1 MSRKVFAGAKI
12 RRLREQR
19 GLSQTALAKMLDVSP
34 SYLNLMEHD
43 QRPVTAPVLIK
54 LSETLDV
61 SMRAF
66 SNDDEARLVTE
77 LREVF
82 ADEFFR
88 KAPVSPNEIEAIAG
102 TAPSVAHSVIDL
114 YRAFRSGREENPGTS
129 TADLAPRSEL
139 SAFRLASE
147 EVSDFI
153 QEQGN
158 YFPDIE
164 TAASTLSDQFERSGM
179 GLYAALEAHLRAA
192 HELAVEVV
200 PLKQSAGALR
210 RYDRP
215 NRRIILSELLPSAS
229 RGFHLAHQLGLIE
242 HDALFDEIVG
252 QAGFRNPD
260 SRSLARLALAN
271 YFAGALLMPYDA
283 FLASAQEARYDI
295 NILEN
300 RYNASFEQVCHRLT
314 TLNKPAARGVPFH
327 FVRLDIAGNISKRFS
342 ASGIQIARY
351 GGACPRWNVHD
362 AFLTPGMIRTQLSQ
376 MPDGSTYFCLARTV
390 RKAGGGY
397 RHAQDYL
404 AIGLGCDTTHAHALV
419 YADGVDVDNVD
430 AALPIGVSCRI
441 CDRMNCRQRAFP
453 PLNQRLDVDEDVR
466 GPSAYVS
473 ADDFAD

>member
-1 MSRKVFAGAKI
+1 MSRKIFAGAKI

-19 GLSQTALAKMLDVSP
+19 GLSQSVLARMLEVSP
-34 SYLNLMEHD
+34 SYLNLIEHD
-43 QRPVTAPVLIK
+43 QRPVTAPVLIR

-61 SMRAF
+61 SARAF
-66 SNDDEARLVTE
+66 SNNDEARLVTE

-82 ADEFFR
+82 ADSFFR
-88 KAPVSPNEIEAIAG
+88 NAPVSPNEIETIAG
-102 TAPSVAHSVIDL
+102 TAPSVARSVIDM
-114 YRAFRSGREENPGTS
+114 YRAFRSSREENPGNS
-129 TADLAPRSEL
+129 SADPATRSEL

-158 YFPDIE
+158 YFPDLE
-164 TAASTLSDQFERSGM
+164 AAATALWDGFEGA
-179 GLYAALEAHLRAA
+179 GTALYADLERHLREAHGLT
-192 HELAVEVV
+192 VEVV
-200 PLKQSAGALR
+200 PLKHSAGALR
-210 RYDRP
+210 RYDRAK
-215 NRRIILSELLPSAS
+215 RRIILSELLPSAS
-229 RGFHLAHQLGLIE
+229 RSFHLAHQLGLIE
-242 HDALFDEIVG
+242 HDALFDGIVDR
-252 QAGFRNPD
+252 AGFRNPD
-260 SRSLARLALAN
+260 SRSLARMALAN

-283 FLASAQEARYDI
+283 FLDSAREARYDI

-300 RYNASFEQVCHRLT
+300 RYNVSFEQVCHRLT
-314 TLNKPAARGVPFH
+314 TLNRPEARGVPFH

-404 AIGLGCDTTHAHALV
+404 AIGLGCDTSHAHALV
-419 YADGVDVDNVD
+419 YADGVDVENVE

-441 CDRMNCRQRAFP
+441 CERMNCRQRAFP

-473 ADDFAD
+473 ADHLAD